1 VCDKHRVADH
11 SVQTG
16 QLGAVARYESEHKSE
31 RVRRKHHEIA
41 QQGGWHGGVRCV
53 GYEADGMTIRDSEAA
68 ETHRFA
74 DAVGDWFTRLGRGP
88 RA

>member
-1 VCDKHRVADH
+1 MCDKHRVADH

-41 QQGGWHGGVRCV
+41 QQGGWHGGVQCV
-53 GYEADGMTIRDSEAA
+53 GYEADGMTIRESEAA
-68 ETHRFA
+68 VTRRFA